1 MGLYGDVSVR
11 LDSLINRTPLK
22 TIGLGL
28 FWSGNS
34 ESRLYHS
41 LGWCRETAGG
51 QPAGLR
57 PGKCLE
63 VGFQAR
69 GQVLKVPP
77 AVSFL
82 FLPLG
87 SSLTPAWSRVRQ
99 ESHWD

>member
-1 MGLYGDVSVR
+1 MDLYGDVSVR
-11 LDSLINRTPLK
+11 LDSLINRTSLK
-22 TIGLGL
+22 TISLGL

-41 LGWCRETAGG
+41 PGWCHETAGG

-77 AVSFL
+77 PSSHFPFL
-82 FLPLG
+82 TTRLLSDTSLG
-87 SSLTPAWSRVRQ
+87 
-99 ESHWD
+99 